1 MYKLPCSDKNQRG
14 SGLVGLLV
22 VIFIIGIVLWYMTAS
37 FNGIDSPS
45 SPGGVQEDLEKGRQ
59 AGQQQDLRRLREAIQ
74 LYRTERGT
82 NPDSLQVLVAEDYIP
97 ASTLT
102 DSEGE
107 TYNYDPQTGEV
118 EAP

>member
-1 MYKLPCSDKNQRG
+1 MYKLASSDKNQRG
-14 SGLVGLLV
+14 SSLVGLLV
-22 VIFIIGIVLWYMTAS
+22 VIFIIGIVFWYMTAA
-37 FNGIDSPS
+37 NDDIDSPD
-45 SPGGVQEDLEKGRQ
+45 SPGGVLESLEEGRE

-74 LYRTERGT
+74 LYRAERST
-82 NPDSLQVLVAEDYIP
+82 NPDSLQVLVEEDYLP
-97 ASTLT
+97 ASALT